1 MSFLVHPDKNIEAR
15 ERAQNAFEGTGNNFL
30 FAVLKYIWYSHYI
43 QIMIKRYIWYSHYI
57 RNKNIEASDI
67 AQNGTVV
74 KRK

>member
-1 MSFLVHPDKNIEAR
+1 
-15 ERAQNAFEGTGNNFL
+15 
-30 FAVLKYIWYSHYI
+30 
-43 QIMIKRYIWYSHYI
+43 MIKRYIGYSHYI